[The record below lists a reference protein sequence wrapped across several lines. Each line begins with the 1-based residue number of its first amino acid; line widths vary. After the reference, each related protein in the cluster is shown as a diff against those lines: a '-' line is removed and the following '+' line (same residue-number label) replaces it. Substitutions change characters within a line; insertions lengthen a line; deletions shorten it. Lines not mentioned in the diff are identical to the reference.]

1 MSVLS
6 TKRFSLPRLFTVC
19 LFSVVGLSAQ
29 AATPQASTLN
39 EQELNTIETL
49 KQSALKSTM
58 SYDLIESLTTE
69 VGARMIGTVQDKM
82 AVEWAKKKFK
92 TLGFDKVWT
101 EPVVYHKWSRGESEA
116 RVISPYPQKLV
127 VLALGDS
134 VGTGEQGIQAP
145 IVHFEDLEA
154 LKAAKDGS
162 LKGKIAF
169 ISKRMT
175 REKDGSGYGPAV
187 SGRSAGPSI
196 ASKKGAAAFILRS
209 IGSDSDRVGHTGKL
223 NYQQG
228 VTPIPAG
235 ALSNPDAD
243 LLVNMLKRNKPI
255 EIFLKLTPK
264 RQLDKPVYSA
274 NVIGEITG
282 TEKPEE
288 FVVMGAHLDSW
299 DVGTGAVDDG
309 IGVGITMAAAS
320 LIGQLPKRPKRSIRV
335 ILFAGEE
342 VGLVGGFQYLEKHKA
357 NLHNHIIGVEWDFA
371 NGLIYDMRS
380 GVGPSALNAIRDLAK
395 LIAPFGVS
403 LNPANN
409 APGSSDIRPIVAA
422 GMPAM
427 NFSAN
432 GLDYFDFHHTEND
445 TLDKVD
451 KAALPTNTAI
461 YAMFAYF
468 AAQSMVD
475 FRQ

>member
-1 MSVLS
+1 MRLN
-6 TKRFSLPRLFTVC
+6 TLTRFALPRLLTLC
-19 LFSVVGLSAQ
+19 LLGCVGLSVQ
-29 AATPQASTLN
+29 ANTLN
-39 EQELNTIETL
+39 EKELKTIEIL
-49 KQSALKSTM
+49 KQSALKSELT
-58 SYDLIESLTTE
+58 YELIESLSTE
-69 VGARMIGTVQDKM
+69 VGARMIGTPQDKM
-82 AVEWAKKKFK
+82 AVEWAKKKFND
-92 TLGFDKVWT
+92 LGFDKVWT
-101 EPVVYHKWSRGESEA
+101 EQVVYHKWTRGDAQA
-116 RVISPYPQKLV
+116 RVISPFPQKLV

-169 ISKRMT
+169 ISKRME
-175 REKDGSGYGPAV
+175 RKHDGSGYGPAV
-187 SGRSAGPSI
+187 GGRSVGPSI
-196 ASKKGAAAFILRS
+196 ASKKGAVAFILRS
-209 IGSDSDRVGHTGKL
+209 VGSDSDRVGHTGKL
-223 NYQQG
+223 NYQKG
-228 VTPIPAG
+228 VKPIPAA

-264 RQLDKPVYSA
+264 RELDKPVYSA

-288 FVVMGAHLDSW
+288 FVVLGAHLDSW

-309 IGVGITMAAAS
+309 IGVGITMAVGH
-320 LIGQLPKRPKRSIRV
+320 LIGQLPERPKRSIRV

-380 GVGPSALNAIRDLAK
+380 GVGPSALNAVRDLAK

-403 LNPANN
+403 LNPDNN

-427 NFSAN
+427 NFYAN

-451 KAALPTNTAI
+451 KSALPTNTAI

>member
-1 MSVLS
+1 MLASK
-6 TKRFSLPRLFTVC
+6 TKRFSLSRILTICMVSF
-19 LFSVVGLSAQ
+19 LGLSAQ
-29 AATPQASTLN
+29 AKTLN
-39 EQELNTIETL
+39 EQELKNIETI
-49 KQSALKSTM
+49 KQAALKSTL
-58 SYDLIESLTTE
+58 SYDLVESLTTE
-69 VGARMIGTVQDKM
+69 VGARMIGTPQDKM
-82 AVEWAKKKFK
+82 SVEWAKKKFK
-92 TLGFDKVWT
+92 SLGFDKVWT
-101 EPVVYHKWSRGESEA
+101 EPVVYHHWLRGESEA
-116 RVISPYPQKLV
+116 RVISPYPHKLV
-127 VLALGDS
+127 ALALGDS
-134 VGTGEQGIQAP
+134 VGTGEQGIQAQ

-169 ISKRMT
+169 ISKRMD
-175 REKDGSGYGPAV
+175 RKKDGSGYGPAV
-187 SGRSAGPSI
+187 GGRSQGPSI
-196 ASKKGAAAFILRS
+196 ASRKGAVAFILRS

-223 NYQQG
+223 NYAPD
-228 VTPIPAG
+228 VKPIPAA

-264 RQLDKPVYSA
+264 RELDKPVYSA

-288 FVVMGAHLDSW
+288 FVVMAAHLDSW

-309 IGVGITMAAAS
+309 LGVGITMAAAH
-320 LIGQLPKRPKRSIRV
+320 LIGQLPQRPKRSIRV

-342 VGLVGGFQYLEKHKA
+342 VGLVGAFQYLEKHKN
-357 NLHNHIIGVEWDFA
+357 NLHNHLIGVEWDFA

-380 GVGPSALNAIRDLAK
+380 GVGPSALNAIRELAH

-403 LNPANN
+403 LNPDNN

-427 NFSAN
+427 NFYAN
-432 GLDYFDFHHTEND
+432 GIDYFDIHHTEND

-451 KAALPTNTAI
+451 KSAMPTNTAI

-475 FRQ
+475 FRK